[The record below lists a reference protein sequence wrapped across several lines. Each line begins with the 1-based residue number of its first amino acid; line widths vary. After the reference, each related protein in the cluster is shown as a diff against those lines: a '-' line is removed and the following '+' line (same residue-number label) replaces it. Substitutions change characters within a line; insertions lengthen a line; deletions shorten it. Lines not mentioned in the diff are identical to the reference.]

1 MIRVAL
7 CVCLLAHVIF
17 VLCVEV
23 DECRAYGSCAQYC
36 TNTPGSFTCS
46 CASGYTLKADGR
58 TCKAN
63 GQFVTSSVCVS
74 RVCVCVLHVV
84 WVGVW
89 VCVCVFTSNTLL

>member
-23 DECRAYGSCAQYC
+23 DECRVYGSCAQYC

-46 CASGYTLKADGR
+46 CASSYTLKADGR

-63 GQFVTSSVCVS
+63 GQFVCDVISLC
-74 RVCVCVLHVV
+74 
-84 WVGVW
+84 
-89 VCVCVFTSNTLL
+89 